1 MELGS
6 LNTQGL
12 PRVGLAASCS
22 FPLFLCSFVLKRL
35 PVGQGNRN

>member
-12 PRVGLAASCS
+12 PRVDLAASCS
-22 FPLFLCSFVLKRL
+22 FPLFLCS
-35 PVGQGNRN
+35 